1 MCLLYEFGL
10 ISPLRRQLVGGPG
23 YKTITLK
30 EDVYE
35 RLVQLADSMGKVS
48 ISDAVRILLTVYD
61 NCVKE
66 RGGAVPKPG
75 QSPSPALETKPISV
89 DLKNN
94 DDDYVRRYVEDLRRR
109 LGLA

>member
-1 MCLLYEFGL
+1 M
-10 ISPLRRQLVGGPG
+10 GGPG

-30 EDVYE
+30 VDVYE

-61 NCVKE
+61 NCVKSKQ
-66 RGGAVPKPG
+66 GS
-75 QSPSPALETKPISV
+75 SPSPVLETKPISV
-89 DLKNN
+89 DLRGN